1 MPVELGAV
9 VVGAVVAGLVVLGA
23 VVPLVMVG
31 KGTMPVVL
39 GAGEGLPVVPTPV
52 VSFIRRQPVNRLQ
65 TSKAISK
72 NKPIFFIKLLLL
84 FCNAGLVLL
93 LHASLV
99 PVITSI
105 FEIYSENEE
114 KALQF

>member
-1 MPVELGAV
+1 MPVEPGAV
-9 VVGAVVAGLVVLGA
+9 VVGAVVAGLVVGA
-23 VVPLVMVG
+23 VVPFVMVG
-31 KGTMPVVL
+31 MGIMPVEL
-39 GAGEGLPVVPTPV
+39 GVGEGLPVVPTPV

-65 TSKAISK
+65 TSKAINK
-72 NKPIFFIKLLLL
+72 NKLIFFIKLLLL

-99 PVITSI
+99 PVITSN
-105 FEIYSENEE
+105 FEISSENKE